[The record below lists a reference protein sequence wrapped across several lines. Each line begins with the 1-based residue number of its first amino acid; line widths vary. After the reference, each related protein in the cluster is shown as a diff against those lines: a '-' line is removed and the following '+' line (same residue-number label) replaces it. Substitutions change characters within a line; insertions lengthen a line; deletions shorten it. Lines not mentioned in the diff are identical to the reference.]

1 MRSTPGCADL
11 APILVNQLK
20 LPAPRGRQLSR
31 RRFELTVALP
41 SNVLLL
47 FLGDTSNDQQ
57 AFRFARYG
65 SVHVIRAAGWL
76 FNCSGS
82 AHTLLARLR
91 VAGKAGPECS
101 YRRWLAL
108 FAAGINGNDSFPDFT
123 FGPIGAPNNIGNPQ
137 SSVISDFASG
147 GDPPA
152 GEQGLV
158 VFSDYDSGLHSD
170 PNDPRDLVI
179 SIFQEQTIATS
190 DIGKVAVFDFLAE
203 GNANP
208 PSGDAIVEA
217 FMLTLDPNN
226 GFVVTNNLSIDT
238 SNVPDG
244 DPTPLQISLSLAN
257 PALDGQILQFGFRNT
272 SQNGDGTAVDYDN
285 VSLSVVPEPT
295 GLALAAVGSVVALA
309 FARRR
314 HR

>member
-1 MRSTPGCADL
+1 M
-11 APILVNQLK
+11 I
-20 LPAPRGRQLSR
+20 SR
-31 RRFELTVALP
+31 RFDLPVMALCAL
-41 SNVLLL
+41 SVLLGGCL
-47 FLGDTSNDQQ
+47 TAQ
-57 AFRFARYG
+57 AQLTPYSQDFE
-65 SVHVIRAAGWL
+65 S
-76 FNCSGS
+76 
-82 AHTLLARLR
+82 LARQDPNAL
-91 VAGKAGPECS
+91 AGDGW
-101 YRRWLAL
+101 RL
-108 FAAGINGNDSFPDFT
+108 FAAGINGNESFPDFT
-123 FGPIGAPNNIGNPQ
+123 FGPIGAPNDIGNPQ

-170 PNDPRDLVI
+170 PSDPRDLVI

-226 GFVVTNNLSIDT
+226 GFVVTNNLFIDT